1 MPSTPG
7 WDGGELDLLTE
18 WAVAKTA
25 NRPIVCEYNP
35 DAAWLW
41 SKWRGTVLS
50 LTASPVLLNM
60 GVGVAVDYASRELSA
75 ASWSML
81 SVPPAADP
89 LIASL
94 NGLNTL
100 WEYELTLCTFILTF
114 FTSQAYAH
122 WRSVYFTTRAIQ
134 GRVNDVCLLLAVGA
148 QRGGSGYSEDASRL
162 LQRCTRLIRVS
173 HTFFWAATPTCS
185 NGVGDGGVE
194 DGDASEDLPAEL
206 RNARAIGPLLLS
218 PEGLQ
223 GLVAAGELTPEEA
236 AALLGTGLPPSQYTY
251 VLMEWVGLHAMSGIS
266 DGTLRGGNGFEDN
279 LLRRLTELRAQYF
292 NIGDYAA
299 GRMPLAYVQLVQ
311 VLVDSLVFLSPFA
324 LYPELGSLSV
334 FATGLLTLFFKG
346 LLELS
351 KSFLDP
357 FGNEGY
363 PGQNIRVD
371 VLVSE
376 LNFGSGSRWTKA
388 GALLPDS
395 H

>member
-1 MPSTPG
+1 
-7 WDGGELDLLTE
+7 
-18 WAVAKTA
+18 V
-25 NRPIVCEYNP
+25 
-35 DAAWLW
+35 W
-41 SKWRGTVLS
+41 SHGR
-50 LTASPVLLNM
+50 
-60 GVGVAVDYASRELSA
+60 SA
-75 ASWSML
+75 
-81 SVPPAADP
+81 
-89 LIASL
+89 
-94 NGLNTL
+94 
-100 WEYELTLCTFILTF
+100 
-114 FTSQAYAH
+114 H
-122 WRSVYFTTRAIQ
+122 
-134 GRVNDVCLLLAVGA
+134 
-148 QRGGSGYSEDASRL
+148 
-162 LQRCTRLIRVS
+162 
-173 HTFFWAATPTCS
+173 
-185 NGVGDGGVE
+185 
-194 DGDASEDLPAEL
+194 
-206 RNARAIGPLLLS
+206 AIGPLLLS

-223 GLVAAGELTPEEA
+223 GLITAGELTPEEA